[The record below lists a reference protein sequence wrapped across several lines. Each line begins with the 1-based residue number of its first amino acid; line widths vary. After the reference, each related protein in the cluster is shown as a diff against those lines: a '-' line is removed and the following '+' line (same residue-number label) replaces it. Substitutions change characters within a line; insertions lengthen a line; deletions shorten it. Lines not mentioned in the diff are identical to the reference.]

1 MRGKWPYVV
10 LRSDEH
16 DADVLEIEAEPGQ
29 EAADGDQGVPVAGQL

>member
-1 MRGKWPYVV
+1 MSILPHIV
-10 LRSDEH
+10 LRSDER